1 MNYCNIDPLLPDPIR
16 VFVASTPAE
25 WLPVRV
31 LEFSIKESTS
41 LPVELSAIY
50 NSNRA
55 IPTPL
60 AIQNRPRTPFSF
72 QRFLIPE
79 LCEFKG
85 KAIYLDADMQ
95 VFQDIGELWNQDFA
109 ECDLQAVQ
117 DGINGRR
124 GQFSVMLLD
133 CQKLRWNVDQVV
145 ADLDAGKLDY
155 SALMYEMR
163 VAQKI
168 GRDISPNWNSLEYYE
183 KGETCLLHYTD
194 MNTQPWISTANPLGH
209 LWVSC
214 LKRALNC
221 GFISRAEVEQEIASG
236 HVRPSLLAQIDESL
250 EFSVTLPASLRK
262 LDRNFVAP
270 YRKLHTGKS
279 RPWTSLRS
287 AITAFLRRN
296 YYQSRLPIIF
306 NRN

>member
-1 MNYCNIDPLLPDPIR
+1 
-16 VFVASTPAE
+16 
-25 WLPVRV
+25 
-31 LEFSIKESTS
+31 
-41 LPVELSAIY
+41 
-50 NSNRA
+50 
-55 IPTPL
+55 
-60 AIQNRPRTPFSF
+60 
-72 QRFLIPE
+72 
-79 LCEFKG
+79 
-85 KAIYLDADMQ
+85 
-95 VFQDIGELWNQDFA
+95 
-109 ECDLQAVQ
+109 
-117 DGINGRR
+117 
-124 GQFSVMLLD
+124 
-133 CQKLRWNVDQVV
+133 
-145 ADLDAGKLDY
+145 
-155 SALMYEMR
+155 
-163 VAQKI
+163 
-168 GRDISPNWNSLEYYE
+168 
-183 KGETCLLHYTD
+183 
-194 MNTQPWISTANPLGH
+194 
-209 LWVSC
+209 